1 MKKFTVHVTTGFQGA
16 DRECEIE
23 VEDDATEAQIE
34 EDARD
39 AMFSMIE
46 WSWWP
51 LDPERKRR

>member
-1 MKKFTVHVTTGFQGA
+1 MKRITVHVTTGIQGA

-23 VEDDATEAQIE
+23 VEDDATDEQIE
-34 EDARD
+34 EDAKD

-51 LDPERKRR
+51 FDPERKR